1 MSKNMQNKDWKSFFN
16 KRSMDVLLVGALA
29 ILLFFVAWTV
39 FHEDENVENVNAVQM
54 SETEQKLALILQEIE
69 GVGEA
74 SVAVC
79 EEEGKVTSV
88 VVVCEGAKDFR
99 VVLDV
104 REAVSTALNTDQ
116 KSVKIYLKKG

>member
-1 MSKNMQNKDWKSFFN
+1 MQNKGWKSFFN
-16 KRSMDVLLVGALA
+16 KRSMDILLVGALA

-39 FHEDENVENVNAVQM
+39 FREDENVENVNAVQM

>member
-1 MSKNMQNKDWKSFFN
+1 MSKNMQNKGWKSFFN

-29 ILLFFVAWTV
+29 ILLFFVAWTA
-39 FHEDENVENVNAVQM
+39 FHEDENVENAVQM